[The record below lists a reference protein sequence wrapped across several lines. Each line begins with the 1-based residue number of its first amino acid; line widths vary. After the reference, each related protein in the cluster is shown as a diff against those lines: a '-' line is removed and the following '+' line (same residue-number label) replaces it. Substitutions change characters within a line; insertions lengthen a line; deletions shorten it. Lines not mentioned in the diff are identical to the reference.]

1 MLVIAKKSTVGVVM
15 QKGVEFVSH
24 REMAHYIKNSD
35 KNVSRMLK
43 NYIEEH
49 LENPVRKV
57 VCYEERIDNGGFCET
72 CSYKEYNIDIY
83 YKSINGQL
91 QKHKFNGSMSELLKN
106 A

>member
-1 MLVIAKKSTVGVVM
+1 MRVIAKKSTVGVIM

-35 KNVSRMLK
+35 KNISRMLK

-72 CSYKEYNIDIY
+72 CSYEEYNIDIY

-106 A
+106 V

>member
-1 MLVIAKKSTVGVVM
+1 MRVIAKNSTVGVIM
-15 QKGVEFVSH
+15 QKGIEFVSH
-24 REMAHYIKNSD
+24 REMEHYIKNSD

-43 NYIEEH
+43 NYIEEY
-49 LENPVRKV
+49 LGIDVRKV

-72 CSYKEYNIDIY
+72 CSYEEYNIDIY

-91 QKHKFNGSMSELLKN
+91 HKHRFNGSISELLKN